1 MFTLY
6 YYQIFVS
13 TFSKAKISQKK
24 YRMKI
29 SKRDVKFIVIGAILM
44 FTALLIYDWD
54 EFKRGFNAGYGSG
67 TPKIENADK

>member
-1 MFTLY
+1 
-6 YYQIFVS
+6 
-13 TFSKAKISQKK
+13 
-24 YRMKI
+24 MKI